1 MSTFQHRSYFLLFKT
16 LVVVYSAGWLSSCS
30 VVPKNFPE
38 NTPFVY
44 EYNIN
49 VEDDM
54 NKDDKQ
60 RLESGLKNQL
70 DDSIRVRTVNKLI
83 YHGINRPVLD
93 HPPVYKTENAERSV
107 ASMSVL
113 LHSLGY
119 FRDSVTY
126 DTSMRIVNGNQ
137 YRTSV
142 NFTIKPGKATLLD
155 SVNYSLKDT
164 GLNIITQANINEAII
179 KKGDPFAKTS
189 ISSELD
195 RLVDLYRNNGYMR
208 FSREELIGVWDTL
221 NPAII
226 NPSLDPFEQ
235 IALLDSI
242 QKSRANPK
250 ANLEIIL
257 KPGYDSSKL
266 TKFFVGNIT
275 VYPDFQLGA
284 SSLSPN
290 DTIVDGVK
298 ISYYRNLFKPK
309 ILPPN
314 IFFRRGDLFSE
325 SQYNKTITRFNSLGS
340 WKVVNIEKSPRFGT
354 DTADFNIKL
363 SPATK
368 YSFSATIEGSR
379 NQSAVSGNLFGV
391 GLNLGIQN
399 RNFAKRAIQTTTN
412 LRFGIEISDSS
423 FIQTQQFSISH
434 NIYFPRSVP
443 NYKWIPE
450 KYRQNIRTIF
460 SFNAGNTERKD
471 LYNLTTVNGSWGYEF
486 QKKNL
491 LLTLRIPNFE
501 YAFLIKR
508 QKLNDLIDSTPA
520 LNNIFTDGFIS
531 SIAGGITVSGGKNNN
546 LNVFR
551 GNFEESGL
559 VTGLI
564 RNKFLD
570 SNLYRYIKLDAEFV
584 QKFVYS
590 KSSLVLRLFAGVG
603 YELGST
609 KHPDKKYNLPFFKEY
624 FAGGPNSMRAW
635 GLRRLG
641 QGSTVKEFKATPE
654 RYGDLQLEGNIEYRF
669 PFFTISGVK
678 VNGALF
684 TDIGNVWFLKSDTAH
699 GRPDSEVF
707 NLGRLGKDIAIGA
720 GFGLRVDFGYF
731 VVRLDYSQKV
741 KDPSPDFNYS
751 QLQNKWFGY
760 LRNNFAKGSQFQ
772 LGISY
777 PFIQ

>member
-1 MSTFQHRSYFLLFKT
+1 M
-16 LVVVYSAGWLSSCS
+16 
-30 VVPKNFPE
+30 
-38 NTPFVY
+38 
-44 EYNIN
+44 
-49 VEDDM
+49 D
-54 NKDDKQ
+54 KDSEQK
-60 RLESGLKNQL
+60 LEAGLKNQL

-93 HPPVYKTENAERSV
+93 HPPVYKTENAERSA
-107 ASMSVL
+107 ASMGVL
-113 LHSLGY
+113 LNSLGY

-126 DTSMRIVNGNQ
+126 DTTLRIVDDNQ
-137 YRTSV
+137 YRTTV
-142 NFTIKPGKATLLD
+142 NFTVRPGKVTVLD
-155 SVNYSLKDT
+155 SVGYNIKNT
-164 GLNIITQANINEAII
+164 GLQAITQANISEAVI
-179 KKGDPFAKTS
+179 KKGDPFAKTI

-208 FSREELIGVWDTL
+208 FSREELIGLWDTL

-242 QKSRANPK
+242 RKSRENPK

-257 KPGYDSSKL
+257 NPGYDSSKL

-284 SSLSPN
+284 TSITTK
-290 DTIVDGVK
+290 DTMIDGVK
-298 ISYYRNLFKPK
+298 ISYYRKLFKPK

-314 IFFRRGDLFSE
+314 IFFRRGDLYNE
-325 SQYNKTITRFNSLGS
+325 TQYNKTINRFNALSS
-340 WKVVNIEKSPRFGT
+340 WKVVNIEKAPRFGE

-379 NQSAVSGNLFGV
+379 NQSAVSGNLFGI

-399 RNFAKRAIQTTTN
+399 RNFAKRAIQTNTN
-412 LRFGIEISDSS
+412 LRYGIEISDSS

-434 NIYFPRSVP
+434 NIYIPRAVP
-443 NYKWIPE
+443 NFKWIPK

-471 LYNLTTVNGSWGYEF
+471 LYNLTNVNGSWGYEF

-501 YAFLIKR
+501 YAYLIKR
-508 QKLNDLIDSTPA
+508 QKLITLIDSTPA

-531 SIAGGITVSGGKNNN
+531 SIASGVIISGGKNNN

-559 VTGLI
+559 LTGFI

-584 QKFVYS
+584 QKYVYN
-590 KSSLVLRLFAGVG
+590 KSSLVLRMFAGVG
-603 YELGST
+603 YELNST
-609 KHPDKKYNLPFFKEY
+609 KNSKKKYNLPFFKEY

-641 QGSTVKEFKATPE
+641 QGSAVKEFKGNPE
-654 RYGDLQLEGNIEYRF
+654 RYGDVQLEGNIEYRF
-669 PFFTISGVK
+669 PFFNISGVK
-678 VNGALF
+678 VNGAVF
-684 TDIGNVWFLKSDTAH
+684 TDIGNVWFLKSDTLH
-699 GRPDSEVF
+699 KRQDTEVF

-720 GFGLRVDFGYF
+720 GFGLRIDFDYF
-731 VVRLDYSQKV
+731 VIRLDYSQKV
-741 KDPSPDFNYS
+741 KDPSPDPAYS

-760 LRNNFAKGSQFQ
+760 LRNNLAKGSQFQ